1 MDHRIKG
8 ALPLAFALAM
18 AADLS
23 AASAA
28 GIPEGQNL
36 WRAGSLGR
44 LLGDAGS
51 VGSNISVD
59 GASEATQQTAQ
70 WLNFRNC
77 FTGSWRNC

>member
-18 AADLS
+18 AVDVS
-23 AASAA
+23 AATATS
-28 GIPEGQNL
+28 IPEGENL
-36 WRAGSLGR
+36 WHAGSLGR
-44 LLGDAGS
+44 LLGDAAR
-51 VGSNISVD
+51 SNVSIDES
-59 GASEATQQTAQ
+59 SEAKQQMAQ